1 MKRLK
6 RFAKPAMAVVLI
18 GALFTSTMVFAA
30 PYDPI
35 IGYRNSDDTADTTA
49 HIVNLVPENYAV
61 YGSNY
66 DGSGIPEGYYFNGSN
81 FNIHAAPTPLGIN
94 NYQIDLN
101 LSNSNPCDLGN
112 LCDLLDAKSRAYEG
126 TTLRT
131 NVFPIYKD
139 ATVASGVAVFNLT
152 DNGLSGGTGLCPNG
166 IIADSINPAV
176 SDATASYQ
184 MSWAL
189 SNGNKTITVTTNKLT
204 TSNILTGI
212 LGQSAANGAIVKLSA
227 TCY

>member
-1 MKRLK
+1 MIKIKRL
-6 RFAKPAMAVVLI
+6 AKPTLALVLI
-18 GALFTSTMVFAA
+18 GTLFTSTMVYAA

-81 FNIHAAPTPLGIN
+81 FNIHAAPTPLGVN

-112 LCDLLDAKSRAYEG
+112 LCDLLDTKSRAYEG
-126 TTLRT
+126 TTLRSNAIT
-131 NVFPIYKD
+131 YYNH
-139 ATVASGVAVFNLT
+139 ATVSSGVATFYLT
-152 DNGLSGGTGLCPNG
+152 VDGTSGGAHLCPNG
-166 IIADSINPAV
+166 IIADSINPVV

-184 MSWAL
+184 MSWAVT
-189 SNGNKTITVTTNKLT
+189 NGNKTVTVTTNKLT

-212 LGQSAANGAIVKLSA
+212 LGQTAANGAVVKLSA